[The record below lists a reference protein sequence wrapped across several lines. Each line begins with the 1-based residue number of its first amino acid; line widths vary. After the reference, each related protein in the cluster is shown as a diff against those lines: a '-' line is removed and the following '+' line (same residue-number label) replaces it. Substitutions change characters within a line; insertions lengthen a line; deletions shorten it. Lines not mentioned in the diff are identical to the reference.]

1 MLTEQDRW
9 NRYVDAINYCITFGF
24 YIDIE
29 STSTGN
35 VKYIKAKQCESPH
48 KECIIYLKP
57 KKYKKGEL
65 LNLIINKLGLC

>member
-1 MLTEQDRW
+1 MLTEQKRW
-9 NRYVDAINYCITFGF
+9 ERYVHAINYCMGFGY

-35 VKYIKAKQCESPH
+35 VKYIKVKQCESPH

-57 KKYKKGEL
+57 RKYKKDEL
-65 LNLIINKLGLC
+65 LGLIIDKIGI